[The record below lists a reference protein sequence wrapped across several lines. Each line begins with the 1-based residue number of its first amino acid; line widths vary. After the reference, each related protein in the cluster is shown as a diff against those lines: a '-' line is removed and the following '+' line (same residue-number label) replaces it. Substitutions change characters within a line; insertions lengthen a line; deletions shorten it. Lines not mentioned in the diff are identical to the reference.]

1 MSSKPRRSEATFFG
15 AVRDIGVGMAN
26 KGQWPAVMLVGVLII
41 FVIRCPA
48 NELKGVATEV
58 IGVFKE
64 HAILSY
70 VFNVVLIA
78 AWALHSRWQRRQ
90 QSDEF
95 DRIGREKSQW
105 QEKAIGS
112 KLASGKK

>member
-1 MSSKPRRSEATFFG
+1 MPNRPRRSDATFFG
-15 AVRDIGVGMAN
+15 MLRDICVAMVN
-26 KGQWPAVMLVGVLII
+26 KGQLPAVVLILVISI

-48 NELKGVATEV
+48 QDLRGLGSDI

-70 VFNVVLIA
+70 VFNVILII

-90 QSDEF
+90 QAAEF
-95 DRIGREKSQW
+95 DRVGTEKSQW
-105 QEKAIGS
+105 QEKALGG